1 MSTFCSSTDIF
12 CVFLLKTFK
21 IQIFYF
27 LPIVTIV
34 EGLFF
39 CETQM
44 KGRKPNPTTQIEKKS
59 AKDREKKTLSPIGR
73 NKESQVHKINK
84 WALRKQMGSKEP
96 EKREIANSK
105 LIGSV

>member
-21 IQIFYF
+21 IQIFYL

-44 KGRKPNPTTQIEKKS
+44 KRRKPNQATQTEKKS
-59 AKDREKKTLSPIGR
+59 AKDREKKNIKS
-73 NKESQVHKINK
+73 N
-84 WALRKQMGSKEP
+84 W
-96 EKREIANSK
+96 
-105 LIGSV
+105 